1 VDDIEVTSSSSQT
14 GEGEGEGVKR
24 ISGLRLRDGSV
35 LDADLV
41 VMAPGHSARV
51 LYEKLI
57 EKGVS
62 IEPKPIAV
70 SAAPYCTSHHCSL
83 YLSASL
89 FHYFSH
95 PISHF

>member
-1 VDDIEVTSSSSQT
+1 VDDIEVTSSET
-14 GEGEGEGVKR
+14 GGVEGEGGGFWR

-51 LYEKLI
+51 LYQKLI

-62 IEPKPIAV
+62 I
-70 SAAPYCTSHHCSL
+70 
-83 YLSASL
+83 
-89 FHYFSH
+89 
-95 PISHF
+95 